1 MSTSVPTHMGEIPG
15 EVKEAAHSLAEK
27 YDPQRHLP
35 EEQRHKE
42 GPIAT
47 QIEEYTARIPSDTF
61 LWAAGASIL
70 GSLSLKLMGKRSNA
84 LFVGQWAAPFMLLG
98 IYNKMVKQHG
108 TDRAGTKHEI

>member
-15 EVKEAAHSLAEK
+15 QVKETGRSLAAK
-27 YDPQRHLP
+27 YDKQRHLP
-35 EEQRHKE
+35 EEQRHAE

-47 QIEEYTARIPSDTF
+47 SIEEYTARIPSDTF
-61 LWAAGASIL
+61 LWAAGASIV
-70 GSLSLKLMGKRSNA
+70 GSLTLKLLGQRHNA

-108 TDRAGTKHEI
+108 TDRAGSDGKM